1 MIPMRQLNVLAAT
14 LGVAVASLSC
24 GSVVRNGSSPMF
36 LVINT
41 LQGAAGTTTG
51 GVGTLGTPLVS
62 NVLLTVTTSPPCP
75 PVTPP
80 ATTVSC
86 ALVVSDVGQVV
97 LTLVAKNLSTNTAG
111 PSSPSTNNE
120 VTITR
125 YHVAYTRGD
134 CDPNCKPGVDVPYP
148 FDGAVTGTIQVGGS
162 LTLGFELVRIV
173 AKQEP
178 PLAALAST
186 TNVLTTIA
194 SVTFYGQDLVGN
206 AIQATGTIQV
216 DFGTFGFGG

>member
-1 MIPMRQLNVLAAT
+1 
-14 LGVAVASLSC
+14 
-24 GSVVRNGSSPMF
+24 MF

-125 YHVAYTRGD
+125 YHVAYARADGLNT
-134 CDPNCKPGVDVPYP
+134 PGVDVPYP
-148 FDGAVTGTIQVGGS
+148 FDGAVTGTITVGGGT

-173 AKQEP
+173 AKEEP
-178 PLAALAST
+178 PLAALVSSPT
-186 TNVLTTIA
+186 VLTTIA

-206 AIQATGTIQV
+206 AIQATGTIQI
-216 DFGTFGFGG
+216 DFGKFGS

>member
-1 MIPMRQLNVLAAT
+1 MRQLNVLAAT
-14 LGVAVASLSC
+14 LGVAMASLSC

-41 LQGAAGTTTG
+41 LQGQRG
-51 GVGTLGTPLVS
+51 GATLGTLGTPLDS
-62 NVLLTVTTSPPCP
+62 SVLTFVTSPAPCTAATPCP
-75 PVTPP
+75 TYF
-80 ATTVSC
+80 
-86 ALVVSDVGQVV
+86 SDVGQVV
-97 LTLVAKNLSTNTAG
+97 LALVAKNLGTNTAA

-125 YHVAYTRGD
+125 YHVAYARADGLNT
-134 CDPNCKPGVDVPYP
+134 PGVDVPYP

-178 PLAALAST
+178 PLAALAQT

-194 SVTFYGQDLVGN
+194 SVTFYGRDLVGN
-206 AIQATGTIQV
+206 EIQATGTIQI

>member
-14 LGVAVASLSC
+14 LGVAMASLSC

-41 LQGAAGTTTG
+41 LQGQRG
-51 GVGTLGTPLVS
+51 GATLGTLGTPLDS
-62 NVLLTVTTSPPCP
+62 SVLTFVTSPAPCTAATPCP
-75 PVTPP
+75 TYF
-80 ATTVSC
+80 
-86 ALVVSDVGQVV
+86 SDVGQVV
-97 LTLVAKNLSTNTAG
+97 LALVAKNLSTNTAG

-134 CDPNCKPGVDVPYP
+134 CDPNCKPGVDVPFA

-194 SVTFYGQDLVGN
+194 NVTFYGQDLVGN
-206 AIQATGTIQV
+206 AIQATGTIQI
-216 DFGTFGFGG
+216 DFGTFSS